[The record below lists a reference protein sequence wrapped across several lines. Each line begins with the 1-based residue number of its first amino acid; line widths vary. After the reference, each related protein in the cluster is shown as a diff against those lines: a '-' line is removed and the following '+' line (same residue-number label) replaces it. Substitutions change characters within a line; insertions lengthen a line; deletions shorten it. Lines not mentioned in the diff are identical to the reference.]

1 MRQRWAAAVLLVAGL
16 LGVVEAGKLASGSIA
31 TPGPGFFPLCLAGG
45 FSVVAGV
52 LLVASFRERNVGPGA
67 PLIVAGRRG
76 QVVAAIVTLVVYAF
90 VLEPLGFV
98 LATFLLMVVLFRAV
112 EPQRWLVALG
122 GAALCAA
129 LSHVVF
135 RMWLGVRLPRGP
147 WGF

>member
-31 TPGPGFFPLCLAGG
+31 TPGPGFFPLCLAAG

-112 EPQRWLVALG
+112 EP
-122 GAALCAA
+122 
-129 LSHVVF
+129 
-135 RMWLGVRLPRGP
+135 
-147 WGF
+147 